1 MEELRLLYLDFLN
14 EFIEKRFILKVLNL
28 SSLKQASFPSEN
40 QNLDRYTRQSTQDI
54 SISFIDPL
62 MISGI
67 LRSKIDEF
75 RSSRKI
81 FDYIT
86 TNNLSPFKKL
96 TFEEDLRYMP
106 SISRNLI
113 ADFISRIIE
122 LSILETNSNFN
133 PVLFDKA
140 YSELEEFLLAD
151 TFKYKI
157 LTSLYGPKGNV
168 DEIILP
174 NAVIKKADY
183 KIAKMFCLHY
193 PHINMMGQEMMEND
207 YYIEIE
213 RTIEKIM
220 WREQMRNEPEI
231 IPSIFNQLVLS
242 NFGNIEL
249 GKFLYISDAW
259 PIIRTQTMIESFE
272 ANRYSKY
279 NKFIYEITEK
289 SKNSIIEK
297 SKKLS
302 GIDFEKLDDSIKASL
317 KRLKKSKSTFD
328 IEDKIIELTLSI
340 EYLINTQNFEVTL
353 QLCLKIIKLY
363 SDSNQDEK
371 LFKALKEFYDLRSNV
386 VHGKKK
392 KIIADE
398 KTINLIHQMEM
409 IVLDILIKFIILNQK
424 YSFDQINIALTKSLH
439 INKSINEILEKPL

>member
-1 MEELRLLYLDFLN
+1 MQILL
-14 EFIEKRFILKVLNL
+14 V
-28 SSLKQASFPSEN
+28 
-40 QNLDRYTRQSTQDI
+40 
-54 SISFIDPL
+54 
-62 MISGI
+62 
-67 LRSKIDEF
+67 
-75 RSSRKI
+75 
-81 FDYIT
+81 
-86 TNNLSPFKKL
+86 
-96 TFEEDLRYMP
+96 
-106 SISRNLI
+106 
-113 ADFISRIIE
+113 E

-133 PVLFDKA
+133 PVFFDKA

-168 DEIILP
+168 DEIILS

-213 RTIEKIM
+213 RTIERIK
-220 WREQMRNEPEI
+220 WQEQMRNEPEI
-231 IPSIFNQLVLS
+231 IPNIFNQLILS

-259 PIIRTQTMIESFE
+259 PIIRTQTMIHSFK
-272 ANRYSKY
+272 ANRYSNY
-279 NKFIYEITEK
+279 NKFIYEITEN
-289 SKNSIIEK
+289 SKNSIIEN
-297 SKKLS
+297 SKKLND
-302 GIDFEKLDDSIKASL
+302 IDFEKLDNSIKASL

-328 IEDKIIELTLSI
+328 IEDKIIELTLSL

-363 SDSNQDEK
+363 CDSNQDEK
-371 LFKALKEFYDLRSNV
+371 LYKTLKEFYDLRSNV
-386 VHGKKK
+386 VHGKNK
-392 KIIADE
+392 KIIAD
-398 KTINLIHQMEM
+398 KRTIDLIHQVEM

-424 YSFDQINIALTKSLH
+424 HSFDHINKALTKSLH
-439 INKSINEILEKPL
+439 INKSINEILENPL